1 MRKEL
6 HKRTATKVS
15 TDVSLCVLLKP
26 LKVGQRMG
34 SCKLNSYQSA
44 KGLGNIC
51 VLSAQNGERNLG
63 HSVDT
68 SEGSHLGRRAK
79 LAQSKD
85 YLKLLLIKIQ
95 NKPQKNQVDPCNLTA
110 CMLVH
115 FQVQILI
122 IYISTSLHKM
132 LELQKITT
140 RCKIRKKKEK
150 V

>member
-26 LKVGQRMG
+26 LKAGQRMG

-85 YLKLLLIKIQ
+85 YLKLPPVSLI
-95 NKPQKNQVDPCNLTA
+95 
-110 CMLVH
+110 
-115 FQVQILI
+115 
-122 IYISTSLHKM
+122 TSL
-132 LELQKITT
+132 ERSSVIQK
-140 RCKIRKKKEK
+140 
-150 V
+150 